1 MGLMHRKGV
10 SLATA
15 LAGLLAF
22 VYSELSSYKIY
33 WEALLTLFQLK

>member
-1 MGLMHRKGV
+1 MGPMHRKGV
-10 SLATA
+10 TLVTA

-33 WEALLTLFQLK
+33 WETLLILFQLK